1 MEPLVEELLTWKL
14 AVVGLWFVAFFL
26 AERLL
31 PAAPMPAE
39 LAAPDARRRRLGRN
53 LAFWAINAGLS
64 LLFVVPLTGWAAVH
78 PLWERPGWWSG
89 LPGLA
94 LDLLLLDLG
103 IYWWHR
109 FNHEWKLLWRF
120 HAVHHLDRTL
130 DASSALRFHV
140 GEVALSASVRAAAMI
155 ALAMPVA
162 SVLLFE
168 TLLLLATIFHHSNLK
183 LPRRFERAIS
193 RAVIT
198 PEIHWVHHHALRRDT
213 DSNYGSFVTLWDIL
227 FGTRNRRPRDIGME
241 IGVEGRSEGTLPA
254 LIVLPFRRQG

>member
-1 MEPLVEELLTWKL
+1 MEPLVEELLGWKL
-14 AVVGLWFVAFFL
+14 AVVGLWFVAFFA

-39 LAAPDARRRRLGRN
+39 LAEPAARRRRLGRN

-64 LLFVVPLTGWAAVH
+64 LLFVVPLTGWAAAH
-78 PLWERPGWWSG
+78 PLWARPGWWSG

-94 LDLLLLDLG
+94 LDLVLLDFG

-109 FNHEWKLLWRF
+109 VNHEWKLLWRF

-130 DASSALRFHV
+130 DASSALRFHF

-168 TLLLLATIFHHSNLK
+168 TLLLLATIFHHSNLR
-183 LPRRFERAIS
+183 LPRRFEQAIA

-198 PEIHWVHHHALRRDT
+198 PEIHWVHHHARRRDT

-241 IGVEGRSEGTLPA
+241 IGVEGRDEGTLAA
-254 LIVLPFRRQG
+254 LLVRPFRRP